1 MKQFSLAFLLFAFTL
16 AMVTPDTVLA
26 KRGGDDDGHYEYS
39 DDHDDDD
46 DDDDEDEDED
56 EDEDDDRDDDNSN
69 DELEVEADVFTDI
82 TIVKVELS
90 NGRKTVFTTTADT
103 RAEVVDVVADRF
115 DLTEAEVEDALDF
128 EIEDRASRTNERAKI
143 SNQNN
148 RPVDTCDDNSN
159 DELEVEADVFTDTT
173 IVKVELPNGNKTVFE
188 TSATTSDDV
197 IEVVADRFSSLTE
210 AEVEDALDFE
220 IEDRASRDSDFVIS
234 SNNND
239 DCDDEDE
246 DEDEDNNDDDNGRGS
261 DAELRN
267 RIAELQRLLQTLI
280 QLFNSRFGN

>member
-1 MKQFSLAFLLFAFTL
+1 MKQFSLAILLFAFTL
-16 AMVTPDTVLA
+16 AMVTPDTVFA

-39 DDHDDDD
+39 DDYD

-56 EDEDDDRDDDNSN
+56 DDDRDDDNSN
-69 DELEVEADVFTDI
+69 DELEVEADVFTDT
-82 TIVKVELS
+82 TIVKVELE

-188 TSATTSDDV
+188 TSATTSEDI

-220 IEDRASRDSDFVIS
+220 VEDRASRASDFVIS

-239 DCDDEDE
+239 DDCDDEDE
-246 DEDEDNNDDDNGRGS
+246 DRDDDDNGRGS
-261 DAELRN
+261 DVELRN

>member
-128 EIEDRASRTNERAKI
+128 EIEDRASR
-143 SNQNN
+143 
-148 RPVDTCDDNSN
+148 
-159 DELEVEADVFTDTT
+159 
-173 IVKVELPNGNKTVFE
+173 
-188 TSATTSDDV
+188 
-197 IEVVADRFSSLTE
+197 
-210 AEVEDALDFE
+210 
-220 IEDRASRDSDFVIS
+220 DSDFVIS

>member
-115 DLTEAEVEDALDF
+115 DLTEAEVEDA
-128 EIEDRASRTNERAKI
+128 I
-143 SNQNN
+143 
-148 RPVDTCDDNSN
+148 
-159 DELEVEADVFTDTT
+159 
-173 IVKVELPNGNKTVFE
+173 
-188 TSATTSDDV
+188 
-197 IEVVADRFSSLTE
+197 
-210 AEVEDALDFE
+210 
-220 IEDRASRDSDFVIS
+220 DFVSS

-239 DCDDEDE
+239 DCD

>member
-46 DDDDEDEDED
+46 DDDD

-210 AEVEDALDFE
+210 AEVEDALDF
-220 IEDRASRDSDFVIS
+220 VIS